1 MEKTKNKTTLKDT
14 FYRYRKL
21 YKGVY
26 IATAGPTSRKV
37 IAQAF
42 DYKTLEEILK
52 KKGLNNRS
60 LAIRYLEPKGAIC
73 AYRVSLQS

>member
-1 MEKTKNKTTLKDT
+1 MKDT

-21 YKGVY
+21 YKGIY
-26 IATAGPTSRKV
+26 IATPSLSSTKV

-52 KKGLNNRS
+52 KKGFSNKP

-73 AYRVSLQS
+73 AY